1 MACGAVE
8 CGEQAHPIIGRVV
21 VRAAGVARGG
31 RVGAA
36 RLGAEETRERDRF
49 AGIEVEVGM
58 RAGARPQSGP
68 DVVRVAR
75 NAGFEWWRDRSR
87 RRRQPCVTTAARE
100 RANERITLQRSLPGE
115 RGITRRQG
123 NRITRPVCGTA
134 IRTTGYGMQRDQ
146 DETRRAMHAESMQIR
161 IPVFVLPHTNAGKM
175 RGPARAGKRSWMASF
190 VHNSP
195 TWPIRSPAC
204 FPA

>member
-8 CGEQAHPIIGRVV
+8 RVEQALPISGRVV

-31 RVGAA
+31 RAGAT
-36 RLGAEETRERDRF
+36 RLGTEETRKRDRF
-49 AGIEVEVGM
+49 AGIEVEVGV
-58 RAGARPQSGP
+58 RAGVRPQSGP

-87 RRRQPCVTTAARE
+87 RRRQPCVTPTAPE
-100 RANERITLQRSLPGE
+100 RANERITRQGSLPAE
-115 RGITRRQG
+115 RGVTRRQG
-123 NRITRPVCGTA
+123 NRLTRPVCGPA

-175 RGPARAGKRSWMASF
+175 RGPALAGKGSCMASF

-204 FPA
+204 FQA